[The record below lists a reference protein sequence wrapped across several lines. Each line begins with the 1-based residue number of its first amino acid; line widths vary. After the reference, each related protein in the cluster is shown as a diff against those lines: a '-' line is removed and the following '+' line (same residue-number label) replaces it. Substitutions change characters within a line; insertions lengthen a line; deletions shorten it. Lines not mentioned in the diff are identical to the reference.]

1 MNVFGKTLLD
11 KIEPLSQAK
20 IIFVGFDLPP
30 SFGGTTE
37 LEFGNAEQAD
47 ALGLSA
53 EGVAMGKSFVKSAIE
68 DLFSED
74 SELEETDFFLTEEGT
89 TFTVTA
95 SEED

>member
-1 MNVFGKTLLD
+1 MNPFGQILMD
-11 KIEPLSQAK
+11 KIEPLTEAK
-20 IIFVGFDLPP
+20 IVFVGFELPS

-37 LEFGNAEQAD
+37 LEFGNASQAG

-74 SELEETDFFLTEEGT
+74 SELEDMEFSLSEEGS

-95 SEED
+95 VEED